1 MKKFFKKIGRGFRKL
16 GRGIKKIFSS
26 KIGRIL
32 GTIMLAVALPAMFNA
47 FYTGGVTTGAG
58 ADLAVSIPGTAGEG
72 VTQMTAGAVKTAHD
86 TGKAIEI
93 ANAADKVKW
102 SQKFAAAAEQTGQLF
117 KHPMQALERTVDSLL
132 GTTPTLLTAEEAAS
146 YQTALGQ
153 GKGISHLATSKSGA
167 ITDSSSLIDAF
178 EKSEKGAVEVVD
190 DFIEPYREQFTKA
203 SQASDNFL
211 EDFEGLSQSQK
222 NLHLL
227 VKNSTPNVQSDL
239 FANSDFRKLWATTA
253 EQTQLGSVFK
263 PAASFK
269 GVTPYTS
276 MKTAWTEGKGIHKL
290 GRTVDQ
296 VTSTRFKDVLPS
308 QLKYEG
314 LGSQSSVVTVGQN
327 VAAGVSLLM
336 PEEHQ
341 EVAQAHYNPLAAQQA
356 TASLEQART
365 LGATPTSE
373 PIDMYDVM
381 GDYSTGGDAMSI
393 YKGILQKNQMGM
405 GYGPYALT

>member
-1 MKKFFKKIGRGFRKL
+1 MKKFFKKIGRGFKKL

-72 VTQMTAGAVKTAHD
+72 VTQVTASAVKAAHD
-86 TGKAIEI
+86 TGNAIKI

-102 SQKFAAAAEQTGQLF
+102 SQRFAAMSEQTGQLF
-117 KHPMQALERTVDSLL
+117 KNPMQALERTVDSML
-132 GTTPTLLTAEEAAS
+132 GTTPTLLTAEEVTS

-153 GKGISHLATSKSGA
+153 GKGIGHLATSKSGA
-167 ITDSSSLIDAF
+167 ITDSSSLIDDFNKKDAN
-178 EKSEKGAVEVVD
+178 VTEVVD
-190 DFIEPYREQFTKA
+190 NFIDSYRGQFEKA
-203 SQASDNFL
+203 SQASDTFL
-211 EDFEGLSQSQK
+211 EDFTDLTQSQK

-227 VKNSTPNVQSDL
+227 VKNSAPNVQSDL
-239 FANSDFRKLWATTA
+239 FSNPKFREMWSTTA

-263 PAASFK
+263 PPASFK
-269 GVTPYTS
+269 GVAPYPDI
-276 MKTAWTEGKGIHKL
+276 KTAWTEGKGIHKA

-296 VTSTRFKDVLPS
+296 IASTRFKDVLPFG
-308 QLKYEG
+308 YEG
-314 LGSQSSVVTVGQN
+314 LGAQSSVVSVGQN
-327 VAAGVSLLM
+327 VAAGASLLM
-336 PEEHQ
+336 PDEPQ
-341 EVAQAHYNPLAAQQA
+341 EVAQAYYNPVAAQQA

-365 LGATPTSE
+365 LGAIPTSE
-373 PIDMYDVM
+373 PIDMNDILR
-381 GDYSTGGDAMSI
+381 DYSTDVDAMSV
-393 YKGILQKNQMGM
+393 YKGILHKNQMGM